1 MFIKFIIVHF
11 RFAENGT
18 SCEKIATIDL
28 GELHADL
35 ATGTH
40 YNSFYYPLFSLNFDE

>member
-1 MFIKFIIVHF
+1 MALLVK
-11 RFAENGT
+11 
-18 SCEKIATIDL
+18 KIATIDL

-40 YNSFYYPLFSLNFDE
+40 YNFRFYYLLFFTQF